1 MREPGF
7 LRSHAIDALESL
19 SLSIASYA
27 AHIATYPIDPRL
39 MFWREELE
47 TLCRTLGD
55 MQLGSKG
62 RRNFTEEI
70 LLDEF
75 HLRFSHS
82 YDQETI
88 EMIAESRGLE
98 PPMNW
103 EEAERII
110 RSIIP
115 VILGP

>member
-7 LRSHAIDALESL
+7 LRSHAIDALEGL

-27 AHIATYPIDPRL
+27 VHIATFPEDPRL
-39 MFWREELE
+39 MFWRDEME

-75 HLRFSHS
+75 KLRYTHS
-82 YDQETI
+82 FDQETI

-98 PPMNW
+98 PPLNW
-103 EEAERII
+103 DEAETII
-110 RSIIP
+110 RSLIP
-115 VILGP
+115 IILGE